1 MRLRRGTTTNHF
13 DTRDPDGAR
22 WSPARWIL
30 GLGCALNVLVGV
42 WLLEAASEAEGAWS
56 VGWRAG
62 LAVLLGAG
70 ALVFAAGAVIG
81 LADRRRS
88 LS

>member
-1 MRLRRGTTTNHF
+1 MRLRRGTRTNHF

-22 WSPARWIL
+22 SSPARWIL

-70 ALVFAAGAVIG
+70 AVVFAAGAVIG

>member
-1 MRLRRGTTTNHF
+1 
-13 DTRDPDGAR
+13 
-22 WSPARWIL
+22 
-30 GLGCALNVLVGV
+30 V

-70 ALVFAAGAVIG
+70 AVVFAAGAVIG